1 MGNFTGQR
9 ITFIPQMK
17 CKTKKMESVCVGGA
31 TDMCDRKVKGRILKV
46 GGFKKAGTWEEN
58 SRCLSMKTKYE

>member
-1 MGNFTGQR
+1 MGKFTGQR

-17 CKTKKMESVCVGGA
+17 CKTKKMESVVGGG
-31 TDMCDRKVKGRILKV
+31 TDMCDRKVKGKILKL

-58 SRCLSMKTKYE
+58 SRCPLRKTKYE